1 MRKNRFCVKKL
12 VLSLFILCCSIPV
25 FSQSDSIAAKAKELL
40 AKGVGYYTGRNG
52 YERDFQKAFDYL
64 TEAAALN
71 NTDAEC
77 TLAHMYENGNG
88 VEQDYSK
95 AFELYMKAAQKNSVR
110 AQSSVAFFYD
120 EGMGVEQSFVEAAKW
135 YQKAAEN
142 NDGASQY
149 NLADMYTNGIG
160 VEKDYDKALE
170 LYRKAMTNGVRE
182 ASREISKVTALK
194 NAHVAG
200 NANHGDQLYINPS
213 VMPEYPGGNSAV
225 LKYLNE
231 NIVYPKS
238 ARENRVEGRVVV
250 SFTIKKDGY
259 ISDPEVVRSV
269 SPDLDNEALRVIS
282 EMTARWTPGYV
293 NGEPVNVRFS
303 IPINFRLK

>member
-1 MRKNRFCVKKL
+1 MHKPDYLKRL
-12 VLSLFILCCSIPV
+12 VFSVACLCIAVPV
-25 FSQSDSIAAKAKELL
+25 FSQSDSIASKAKELL

-77 TLAHMYENGNG
+77 ALAHMYENGNG

-95 AFELYMKAAQKNSVR
+95 AFEWYMKAAQKNSVR

-170 LYRKAMTNGVRE
+170 LYRKALTNGVRE

-194 NAHVAG
+194 NAQVAG
-200 NANHGDQLYINPS
+200 NADHGDHLYINPS

-231 NIVYPKS
+231 SIVYPKS

-250 SFTIKKDGY
+250 SFTIGKDGY

-282 EMTARWTPGYV
+282 AMTTRWTPGYV
-293 NGEPVNVRFS
+293 NGEPVNVRYS

>member
-1 MRKNRFCVKKL
+1 MHKPDYLKRLVFSVACLCVA
-12 VLSLFILCCSIPV
+12 VPV
-25 FSQSDSIAAKAKELL
+25 FSQSDSIVTKAKELL

-52 YERDFQKAFDYL
+52 YERDFQKAYDYL

-77 TLAHMYENGNG
+77 ALAHMYENGNG

-95 AFELYMKAAQKNSVR
+95 AFEWYMKAARKNSVR

-194 NAHVAG
+194 NSQAAG
-200 NANHGDQLYINPS
+200 NANHGDNLYINPS

-293 NGEPVNVRFS
+293 NGEPVNVRYS

>member
-25 FSQSDSIAAKAKELL
+25 FSQSDSIVTKAKELL

-194 NAHVAG
+194 NAQVAG